1 MENEYAD
8 EDNGFGEDLMFQT
21 EVDVQQFKPRSVSQL
36 VPHKNVEDM
45 LNQNYEHRN
54 TLLSQ
59 FKNQND
65 TEFKSLLSKLVKNT
79 EKNVLEM
86 EE

>member
-8 EDNGFGEDLMFQT
+8 EDIGFGEDLMFQT

-54 TLLSQ
+54 TLLTQ

>member
-8 EDNGFGEDLMFQT
+8 EDIGFGEDLMFQT

-45 LNQNYEHRN
+45 LN
-54 TLLSQ
+54 
-59 FKNQND
+59 
-65 TEFKSLLSKLVKNT
+65 
-79 EKNVLEM
+79 
-86 EE
+86 